1 MCSYA
6 LACYSHSCH
15 KYELNSPAPVAKKVF
30 PKDPI
35 PLNKVKVNLSFIS
48 RLPKL
53 LEINWKCIYVWKIV
67 KPTKPTKNSKIR
79 KCKENK
85 EPPKQKDKRIRK
97 SVMIEVD
104 ESLVP
109 ESSEEEEVASEDS
122 SESELMSAT
131 IGARA
136 RMFKEQKLI
145 NDVGPPLFE
154 KQKKNGASQRRKSDE
169 KSHCKSTMKNGVRNK
184 QVPKMSDTTKYEFEE
199 SILQDV
205 ETEKTDGMS
214 VSATRRVPTKKLRP
228 EKIRAVERVT
238 PRGRRGP
245 KNEKKRNEH
254 NKVKILLN
262 TLADM
267 LL

>member
-15 KYELNSPAPVAKKVF
+15 KYEHNSPAPVAKKVF
-30 PKDPI
+30 TKDPI

-53 LEINWKCIYVWKIV
+53 LDINWKCIYVWKKV
-67 KPTKPTKNSKIR
+67 KPTKTANNNKLR

-85 EPPKQKDKRIRK
+85 ELPTQKDQGLRK

-104 ESLVP
+104 ESLIP
-109 ESSEEEEVASEDS
+109 ESSVEEEEASEDS

-131 IGARA
+131 IGDRA
-136 RMFKEQKLI
+136 RMFKERKQI

-154 KQKKNGASQRRKSDE
+154 RKKKMGASQRRKSDE

-184 QVPKMSDTTKYEFEE
+184 QVPKVSDTTKYEFEE
-199 SILQDV
+199 SILRNV
-205 ETEKTDGMS
+205 EMEKTDEMS
-214 VSATRRVPTKKLRP
+214 VSAKWLGPTKNIKAK
-228 EKIRAVERVT
+228 KIKVVKRVT
-238 PRGRRGP
+238 PEGRRGP
-245 KNEKKRNEH
+245 DKKKKENDH
-254 NKVKILLN
+254 NKVINLL
-262 TLADM
+262 TALVAM
-267 LL
+267 M

>member
-6 LACYSHSCH
+6 LACYSRSCH
-15 KYELNSPAPVAKKVF
+15 KYEHNSPAPVAKKVF

-35 PLNKVKVNLSFIS
+35 PLNEVKVNLNFIS

-53 LEINWKCIYVWKIV
+53 LDINWKCIYVWKKV

-79 KCKENK
+79 RCKENK
-85 EPPKQKDKRIRK
+85 EPPKQKDQEIQK

-131 IGARA
+131 IGDRA
-136 RMFKEQKLI
+136 RMFKERKQI

-154 KQKKNGASQRRKSDE
+154 RKKKMGASQRRKSDE
-169 KSHCKSTMKNGVRNK
+169 KSHCKSTMKNGVKNK

-214 VSATRRVPTKKLRP
+214 VGATRRVPMKKLRP

-238 PRGRRGP
+238 PERRGGP
-245 KNEKKRNEH
+245 QKIKNKNDPI
-254 NKVKILLN
+254 KVKTLLN
-262 TLADM
+262 VLASM
-267 LL
+267 M